1 LSWPVEACE
10 KCIVPRT
17 SIVQCLPASIAVA
30 GAFGRLLSLVKTL
43 NVMTSRPQSL
53 GFVGLGVMGR
63 PMASHLAAAG
73 HAMTL
78 YDTAPGRADEV
89 AAALSG
95 AHVARTPAELAA
107 RSDIVVTMVPN
118 GAVVQ
123 ALVAGDDGLLRG
135 LKPGALLLDTSSSE
149 PWLTEATGRMLN
161 DAGVAMIDAPV
172 SGAEWGAKAA
182 ELVFMCGGAAGDLER
197 VRPLLECMGKA
208 VFHLGPLGAGHAMK
222 CLNNLVTALNFL
234 AVSEGL
240 VIGKRYGLDPA
251 AMVDV
256 LDRSTGMSWISQ
268 THIRQRVISRSF
280 DDPFK
285 LSLML
290 KDIGIAMQ
298 LARSENVPA
307 PLSALGQELWR
318 AAGHAAAADASVSE
332 LARWVERMAAT
343 EISAG
348 AERSSR

>member
-1 LSWPVEACE
+1 
-10 KCIVPRT
+10 
-17 SIVQCLPASIAVA
+17 
-30 GAFGRLLSLVKTL
+30 
-43 NVMTSRPQSL
+43 
-53 GFVGLGVMGR
+53 MGR

-78 YDTAPGRADEV
+78 FDIAPGLAHDV
-89 AAALSG
+89 AASLGDAG
-95 AHVARTPAELAA
+95 ARVAATPAELAA

-135 LKPGALLLDTSSSE
+135 FKPGALLLDTSSSE

-182 ELVFMCGGAAGDLER
+182 ELVFMCGGAASDLER

-251 AMVDV
+251 AMVDI

-298 LARSENVPA
+298 LARSEDVPV

-318 AAGHAAAADASVSE
+318 AAGHAAEADASVSE